1 MDKFDFIKITGNWDI
16 DFKEIKDDID
26 IYGSPERSNYR
37 VVLSDKNNSLYI
49 LERISKDQL
58 GRKEEIA
65 NNIFKL
71 KKNDKTLKIYPYLL
85 NKNNHFI
92 SEEKSEFWL
101 MSPYIKGI
109 ELERPGYIDQGW
121 RGKIM
126 ADFLIELIKS
136 GKIFHKKNNNIF
148 ALDEYI
154 IKIEDVMK
162 NHNSTEYNSFKKVID
177 YLKKEFF
184 PIYPQLPLVFCHGD
198 FHPINIIW
206 SEDNIKAVIDWE
218 FCGFKPEMYDV
229 ANMVGCLGIE
239 NPSAFKKEITTGFL
253 NNFREK
259 NLFSAI
265 SWDNFINLMI
275 SIRFGWLSEWFRKR
289 DQEMIEL
296 EIIYINLIFDNIKEL
311 KSFWSI

>member
-1 MDKFDFIKITGNWDI
+1 MDEFDFNIIAQNWDI
-16 DFKEIKDDID
+16 DFKEIRDDIN

-58 GRKEEIA
+58 ERKEEIA
-65 NNIFKL
+65 DNIFKL

-92 SEEKSEFWL
+92 SEEKSAFWL
-101 MSPYIKGI
+101 ISPYIKGI

-126 ADFLIELIKS
+126 SDFLIELIKS
-136 GKIFHKKNNNIF
+136 GKIFHTKNNNVF
-148 ALDEYI
+148 SLDEYI
-154 IKIEDVMK
+154 IKIEDIMK
-162 NHNSTEYNSFKKVID
+162 NNNSLEYRSLKKVVD
-177 YLKKEFF
+177 YLRNDFF
-184 PIYPQLPLVFCHGD
+184 PIYSQLPLAFCHGD
-198 FHPINIIW
+198 FHPVNIIW
-206 SEDNIKAVIDWE
+206 GENDIKAVIDWE
-218 FCGFKPEMYDV
+218 FCGFKPELYDV

-253 NNFREK
+253 NNFREQ

-296 EIIYINLIFDNIKEL
+296 EIVYINLVFDNMKEL